1 MDNLNDKYDYVI
13 TFLNGI
19 SSKFCDENNIK
30 LDIIIPSEYMLNAR
44 VGKVGD
50 RQYSIEL
57 FPGCL
62 NLDYSIEKITQKY
75 NEDDLKNF
83 FRFIHLGIFERH
95 AEDTYREELNNLFG
109 TVILLQIFWHEI
121 GHICAGYVDRTR
133 DYIEFDSSEKGN
145 YSKQEQ
151 EMVADWLSTKQ
162 VFKLTYYSA
171 IHGKV
176 KDLNELIVALQQLV
190 ELYWITLTIEF
201 QIFDSIHTGKVAD
214 FSKLNH
220 PHPSVRL
227 LYNIEAMSEAI
238 MDIFNDFGLND
249 DEAEMGMSILVKDIY
264 IIIKSFLQITDSP
277 IDVAK
282 DEKRAIECYKILRE
296 LPYSKEYEK
305 NEFLHLLPLDESYKK
320 VINDFLHG

>member
-1 MDNLNDKYDYVI
+1 M
-13 TFLNGI
+13 
-19 SSKFCDENNIK
+19 
-30 LDIIIPSEYMLNAR
+30 
-44 VGKVGD
+44 
-50 RQYSIEL
+50 
-57 FPGCL
+57 
-62 NLDYSIEKITQKY
+62 
-75 NEDDLKNF
+75 KNF

-133 DYIEFDSSEKGN
+133 DYIEFDSSVKGN